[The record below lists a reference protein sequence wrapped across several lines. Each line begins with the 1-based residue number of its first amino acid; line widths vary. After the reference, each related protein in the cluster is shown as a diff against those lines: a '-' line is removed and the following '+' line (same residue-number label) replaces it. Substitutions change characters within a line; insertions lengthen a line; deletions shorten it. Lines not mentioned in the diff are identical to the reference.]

1 MIRKLHLVGD
11 VSEQNIAT
19 LLQICKEQ
27 DLFDQVEYIENKH
40 DLEIET
46 ERANYFFLLEQI
58 IADNDFN
65 IKMIERKKGNN
76 KEEKQ
81 FEKRIF
87 LFSK

>member
-46 ERANYFFLLEQI
+46 ERAFYLY
-58 IADNDFN
+58 
-65 IKMIERKKGNN
+65 
-76 KEEKQ
+76 
-81 FEKRIF
+81 
-87 LFSK
+87 